1 MFWQTWAQTNVLWQY
16 GHPTWRSLCY
26 QAAERHKR
34 PLRRSESRDPSL
46 IFCRLRPNPSGV
58 PAMGRPWAHSCCGLC
73 LSRPNGHIL
82 RHCGLHQVRGSL
94 QLLRENINTDTTMK
108 SALSHSFCVC
118 KVPGHPS
125 GEILQSGAVLH
136 HSGRN
141 LPGLPVHLQPHSQAP
156 RHPLLPP
163 ATGNRP
169 VPCHELLCA
178 RHQGEHRTSYCCGN
192 NEQ

>member
-1 MFWQTWAQTNVLWQY
+1 
-16 GHPTWRSLCY
+16 
-26 QAAERHKR
+26 
-34 PLRRSESRDPSL
+34 
-46 IFCRLRPNPSGV
+46 
-58 PAMGRPWAHSCCGLC
+58 
-73 LSRPNGHIL
+73 
-82 RHCGLHQVRGSL
+82 
-94 QLLRENINTDTTMK
+94 MK
-108 SALSHSFCVC
+108 SALSCCAFPFLLFVC

-136 HSGRN
+136 HPGRN

-178 RHQGEHRTSYCCGN
+178 RHQGEHRTLSDRCQPASGHEQPVGN
-192 NEQ
+192 KDRKDPDKSVGRSRTGTSQEEIWKLGTGLSLFFHPYGLSCLWPLLLWK